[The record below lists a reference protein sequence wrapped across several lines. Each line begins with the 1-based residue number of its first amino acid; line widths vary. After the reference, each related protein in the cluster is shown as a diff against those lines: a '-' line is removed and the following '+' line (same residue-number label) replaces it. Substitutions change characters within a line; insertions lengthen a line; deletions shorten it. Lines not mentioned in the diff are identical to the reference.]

1 MQRDVLTVTTTDDP
15 MILEAAIERL
25 VRRFYEKGDADD
37 LIGPIFR
44 AIPALEDHLVVIID
58 FWSRQLIGT
67 DRYTGRPFPPHWKL
81 ELTPEHFDRWMAL
94 FGETAR
100 EELPAGLADKAIE
113 KAGHMSTAF
122 QAAMFPL
129 RGPAGRPMR
138 LPRD

>member
-1 MQRDVLTVTTTDDP
+1 MERDVLTLGPTHDP
-15 MILEAAIERL
+15 MIAEAAIERL
-25 VRRFYEKGDADD
+25 VRRFYERGDVDD
-37 LIGPIFR
+37 LLGPIFR
-44 AIPALEDHLVVIID
+44 AIPKLEEHLGVIID
-58 FWSRQLIGT
+58 FWSRQLIGS

-94 FGETAR
+94 FSRTAH
-100 EELPAGLADKAIE
+100 EELPADLAEKAIE

-129 RGPAGRPMR
+129 RGPDGRPMR